1 MCVLA
6 PQKKS
11 VVSSKKKSVTLISSE
26 PLTPDE
32 IALYKQLP
40 ALTLE
45 QVGRILQKRTVEQ
58 VYEMTRV
65 RAARPLPVFRS
76 GKELRSTWAKIQ
88 EWIDEGFAERAA

>member
-1 MCVLA
+1 MSA
-6 PQKKS
+6 
-11 VVSSKKKSVTLISSE
+11 KKKSASQKKLATFISTE
-26 PLTPDE
+26 PLTPEE
-32 IALYKQLP
+32 IVLYKQLP

-88 EWIDEGFAERAA
+88 QWIEDGFAERAA